1 MYLCA
6 RGSDFASFQDLSIES
21 YNCSDHVVFF
31 YMSFYYF
38 FIELDVESSGPVFV
52 C

>member
-1 MYLCA
+1 
-6 RGSDFASFQDLSIES
+6 
-21 YNCSDHVVFF
+21 VVFF